1 MHVQSVSV
9 GGVWTNDFSSPSAML
24 FMWRNGGGKILWISL
39 FISNLDEWPLL
50 ELGNVL
56 AFS

>member
-1 MHVQSVSV
+1 MCRVVVLVVCGH
-9 GGVWTNDFSSPSAML
+9 DLSSLSAML
-24 FMWRNGGGKILWISL
+24 FMWRNGGGKVLRISL
-39 FISNLDEWPLL
+39 FIHNLDECPLL